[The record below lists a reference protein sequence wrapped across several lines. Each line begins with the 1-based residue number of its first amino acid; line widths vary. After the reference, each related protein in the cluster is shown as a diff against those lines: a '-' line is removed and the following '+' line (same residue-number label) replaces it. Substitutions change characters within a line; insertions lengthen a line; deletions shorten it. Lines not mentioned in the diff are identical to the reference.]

1 VGKPLQ
7 INMQKIEEQR
17 ANGVVW
23 KQIAKEIGCNVQVL
37 QKKYK
42 EYRVSQQPQPEPEP
56 TLEPILEPIPEPIL
70 EPTLEPTPEPILE
83 SILESILEPAP
94 EPIKTPTLVTV
105 EEKKPTSKPWDSA
118 YNPWTLDRLSLP
130 KSHPGFHP
138 IFIRKKDPDYVRMR
152 EEQGYQIADCYDY
165 GLKPRESKG
174 DKFKDS
180 SPDRTIQRGDLILME
195 LPHDLYLKRKE
206 FKRMKAIKAQSRS
219 VTEVERAKAE
229 LSRDGVD
236 MKVAPESDHT
246 SFEMPRTY
254 TTTTRP

>member
-1 VGKPLQ
+1 MGKPLQ

-56 TLEPILEPIPEPIL
+56 APTLAA
-70 EPTLEPTPEPILE
+70 LEPTP
-83 SILESILEPAP
+83 EPAP

>member
-56 TLEPILEPIPEPIL
+56 APTLAA
-70 EPTLEPTPEPILE
+70 LEPTPEP
-83 SILESILEPAP
+83 AP
-94 EPIKTPTLVTV
+94 EPIETPTLVTV

>member
-1 VGKPLQ
+1 MGKPLQ

-56 TLEPILEPIPEPIL
+56 TLEPTLAAL
-70 EPTLEPTPEPILE
+70 EPT
-83 SILESILEPAP
+83 LEPAP

>member
-1 VGKPLQ
+1 MGKPLQ

-56 TLEPILEPIPEPIL
+56 A
-70 EPTLEPTPEPILE
+70 PTLEPTLAALEPT
-83 SILESILEPAP
+83 LEPAP